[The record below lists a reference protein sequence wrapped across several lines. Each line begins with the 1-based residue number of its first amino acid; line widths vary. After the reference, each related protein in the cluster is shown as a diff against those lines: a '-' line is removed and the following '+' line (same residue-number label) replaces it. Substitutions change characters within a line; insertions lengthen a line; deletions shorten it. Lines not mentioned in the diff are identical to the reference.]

1 MLLPYKWVECDG
13 GGGGGDRGGG
23 GGSGGIDRG
32 GGGGVDRGG
41 GVELTPDDSCM
52 RTIIFGN

>member
-1 MLLPYKWVECDG
+1 MLLPYKRVECD
-13 GGGGGDRGGG
+13 
-23 GGSGGIDRG
+23 

-41 GVELTPDDSCM
+41 GVELTPDDPCM